1 MCPRHACGAAGTSSP
16 GSPSRRSSLSV
27 TALLEPPPE
36 PRGVGCVLR
45 WSRVPGPAVP
55 CGSCCRPGG
64 GARGSSGECAPSLMI
79 TCCQVDV
86 TRLGLTSHTQ
96 LLLGRLAQVRKEHSA
111 CCVNGISEESFF
123 CRPAQFVSQG
133 LARVCREAWRPR
145 APLVLFLSLSSLL
158 RVFCC
163 CGILKL

>member
-1 MCPRHACGAAGTSSP
+1 MLAYPLCDSDCVSSSRLWSRGNEFP
-16 GSPSRRSSLSV
+16 GQPISQKLSV

-45 WSRVPGPAVP
+45 WSRAPGPAVP

-133 LARVCREAWRPR
+133 LARVCREA
-145 APLVLFLSLSSLL
+145 
-158 RVFCC
+158 
-163 CGILKL
+163 